1 MSEEPR
7 KEVPQE
13 TDASKKTRDS
23 RRDFFKKS
31 MLGAGGLAFVS
42 SGSLTSCN
50 PTQSSTASLGVDQ
63 LSDVRKTLLGTQ
75 NQEWHSPPEINL
87 VDDLEPFQFTSDN
100 KAVATADLESRKDK
114 INREINKLP
123 YLKALRLDPN
133 VEFSGFPH
141 FLTVDDNGG
150 NTTPGNTNP
159 LFAYNGVVPGPTFRL
174 RGDQDLE
181 VFLINNLSGN
191 DGYWAA
197 KQDARKVKGDE
208 RISPDTLDYEIDS
221 HLYGPHQQHVTNL
234 HTHGLHVSPGLFK
247 NSQEETSKEVHS
259 DNVLLRV
266 IPVEDFIYRV
276 VDGNGPALM
285 DNEVVGMA
293 RYKFKLKQPDGSPH
307 YPGTHW
313 YHPHPHGATF
323 DQVAGGMAGFLIVEG
338 KIDDEILAKFKD
350 QSYTELPLMF
360 QRVLAP
366 APVEGEAP
374 APQAKGNEKKNKTIV
389 AKVNGQLLSAGIPT
403 TNVSKNQVIR
413 LRLLNGSVD
422 GKGYVRVFIQKSKD
436 GANASEKAQPGLI
449 DPNQPMYKTG
459 RCGDPKN
466 ASAMAKRWFTDEAAG
481 SDRLCLNNIA
491 YDGINLIDK
500 DGYYTDMACEWLTV
514 GVANRADILVH
525 IPGDAVTGAEYTI
538 WAQEMNEAVDVDGS
552 NTGADNL
559 ALAKFIIGSG
569 SVKGPSLNNDGSL
582 NVDWKSYGKIE
593 GLLQPIGVDEITIKD
608 DREETDAYIPDSPT
622 NLAGDPIRMKASGN
636 AGKAI
641 RARRIVYSGFGHA
654 AVNAVAYDPD
664 VKITFGDGS
673 TKKFLHTMYN
683 AMLIDG
689 KKYGADSKH
698 GHGWDTAQ
706 HKMKVNTAEEWSVY
720 NYSMTSYI
728 SNFENPNTDPDN
740 YISGIPAYKI
750 NDPENPLH
758 ALQKTVKQN
767 SADDKYTSKLLA
779 KAVHHPFHI
788 HQNAFYVRSLQ
799 DYEGNELLPLDDEG
813 NPIPRWQDTIY
824 IPHNGGRAIFRS
836 RFNDYTGKYVN
847 HCHLLQHEDWGMMQ
861 AIEVVDPK
869 DWRPGKKK
877 EDFTPNYLPLPLDA
891 TEKNNVFPAL
901 SLEQIFKLDIGK
913 VKETFSDPALKML
926 CYSPKTTSFFDQTPI
941 TNLTAKQVDD
951 PNYFRLS
958 SFADKN
964 PQNKKG
970 VGYLIQ
976 PVPTDKD
983 AWPKWKNDFDSS
995 TQII

>member
-1 MSEEPR
+1 MSQEPK
-7 KEVPQE
+7 KEV
-13 TDASKKTRDS
+13 SKENEAEQKIRDS

-31 MLGAGGLAFVS
+31 MLGAGGLALVS
-42 SGSLTSCN
+42 TGTISGCK
-50 PTQSSTASLGVDQ
+50 PTGGSSDRLGMAN
-63 LSDVRKTLLGTQ
+63 LSEDRKILLGAQ
-75 NQEWHSPPEINL
+75 NKEWHSPPEINL

-100 KAVATADLESRKDK
+100 EKVATADLESRKDK

-123 YLKALRLDPN
+123 YLKALRLDPE

-150 NTTPGNTNP
+150 NTTPGSVNP

-234 HTHGLHVSPGLFK
+234 HTHGLHISPGQFK
-247 NSQEETSKEVHS
+247 NSQKETSEEVHS

-338 KIDDEILAKFKD
+338 KIDDEIANKFSK
-350 QSYTELPLMF
+350 QNYTELPLML

-366 APVEGEAP
+366 PPTEGEARTTP
-374 APQAKGNEKKNKTIV
+374 AKGNEKKNKTIV

-403 TNVSKNQVIR
+403 TTVSKNQVIR

-422 GKGYVRVFIQKSKD
+422 GKGYVRIFIQKSKD
-436 GANASEKAQPGLI
+436 NSSATEKVQPVLI
-449 DPNQPMYKTG
+449 DPNQPMYSSG
-459 RCGDPKN
+459 RCGNPKN
-466 ASAMAKRWFTDEAAG
+466 ASALAKRWFTDENSTA
-481 SDRLCLNNIA
+481 DRLCLNNIA

-500 DGYYTDMACEWLTV
+500 DGYYTDMACEWVTL
-514 GVANRADILVH
+514 GVANRTDILVH
-525 IPGDAVTGAEYTI
+525 IPESATNGAEYTI

-552 NTGADNL
+552 KTAPDNL
-559 ALAKFIIGSG
+559 ALAKFIVGTG
-569 SVKGPSLNNDGSL
+569 SVTAPALNNDGSL
-582 NVDWKSYGKIE
+582 NVDWKSYGQIE
-593 GLLQPIGVDEITIKD
+593 ELLRPVGVDEITIKD
-608 DREETDAYIPDSPT
+608 DSETTDAFLPDSPT
-622 NLAGDPIRMKASGN
+622 NLAGDAIRMKASGN
-636 AGKAI
+636 GGKAI
-641 RARRIVYSGFGHA
+641 RSRRIVYSGFGHA

-664 VKITFGDGS
+664 VNITFGDGS
-673 TKKFLHTMYN
+673 NKDLHTMYN

-706 HKMKVNTAEEWSVY
+706 HKMLVNTAEEWSVY

-728 SNFENPNTDPDN
+728 KDIETDNTDPDN
-740 YISGIPAYKI
+740 YISGIPSYKL
-750 NDPENPLH
+750 NNPESPLYALRGGLSSNPFT
-758 ALQKTVKQN
+758 A
-767 SADDKYTSKLLA
+767 KLLA

-788 HQNAFYVRSLQ
+788 HQNAFYVRSVQ
-799 DYEGNELLPLDDEG
+799 DYEGNELLPLDDDG
-813 NPIPRWQDTIY
+813 NPIPRWQDTVY
-824 IPHNGGRAIFRS
+824 IPHNGGRAVFRS

-861 AIEVVDPK
+861 AIEVVDQGK
-869 DWRPGKKK
+869 DK
-877 EDFTPNYLPLPLDA
+877 PNYLPLPIDA
-891 TEKNNVFPAL
+891 SEKNNIYPAL
-901 SLEQIFKLDIGK
+901 SLAQIFKLDVGK

-926 CYSPKTTSFFDQTPI
+926 CYSPEISTFFDQTPI
-941 TNLTAKQVDD
+941 KHLTAKQVDD
-951 PNYFRLS
+951 PGYFRLS
-958 SFADKN
+958 SFKDKQA
-964 PQNKKG
+964 QNEKQL
-970 VGYLIQ
+970 GYLIQ
-976 PVPTDKD
+976 PVPTDTSP
-983 AWPKWKNDFDSS
+983 WPKWKNDFKGS